1 MKKFKYIVF
10 TVLILAWF
18 VFCFYLDLWFLEL
31 KLWFIGK

>member
-18 VFCFYLDLWFLEL
+18 VFCFYLDLWF
-31 KLWFIGK
+31 IGK